1 MAVNNV
7 NYNDTL
13 REGTDKINQSI
24 DQSNQAIDK
33 ANTADAKAD
42 SAINTANSA
51 VNSANLANT
60 KSDDTQQQLNT
71 IVIESGTSDAE
82 VLQAR
87 GTYSVLNERLE
98 ATDTQL
104 AEKASQSTVNLRYEQ
119 TDYVELIKRH
129 NKFTKMQLKKMNV
142 ANTFE
147 VSVFNDQSHLTY
159 EFLYNNDDFMVQ
171 TRVWTGGF
179 IESLVAYAE
188 LLFTAN
194 VTTTGTWFP
203 VNGSIPAY
211 TDTVGDTFSVNV
223 VTENEGDTIAF
234 QFRSTTRS
242 GLWKFTLD
250 GDTENSVTQSMY
262 SELNTDIVYDIFS
275 NVPKGSHTV
284 IGEFLGEDTTK
295 TYTTTVRGWAQSDS
309 RFFVSLNKV
318 GIEPSKDVTL
328 TEPSN
333 KEFAFYIMP
342 QGGTYHQF
350 VPFHGDPTSVEVETA
365 IIKNGNEVIDIDN
378 MALLE
383 TVFLDSFSLEQ
394 HIYGRH
400 PESGTTNLL
409 EIWSTSLIEKDSGML
424 SFDGKMKVLQPVTIN
439 NSYVIMGT
447 AKGDLFNYVVTSFQ
461 NQYFGD
467 SSTYGTN
474 IPMVEERDWAK
485 SYAFLSNTNKNV
497 AVAYR
502 FNNIKETL
510 RQGATGKD
518 ESGDTMTYLNNR
530 NDSVKKIYSR
540 LWNSSEVNAGYQ
552 MRFSGDYVFGI
563 SSNFYDLL
571 SLN

>member
-33 ANTADAKAD
+33 ANSADTKAD
-42 SAINTANSA
+42 NAISTANQ
-51 VNSANLANT
+51 ANT
-60 KSDDTQQQLNT
+60 KSDDTQQQLNN
-71 IVIESGTSDAE
+71 IVINNGESDAE

-87 GTYSVLNERLE
+87 GSYSVLNERLSANDE
-98 ATDTQL
+98 LL
-104 AEKASQSTVNLRYEQ
+104 AEKASQSTVNLKYEQ

-129 NKFTKMQLKKMNV
+129 NKFAKMQLKKMNA

-147 VSVFNDQSHLTY
+147 VSVFNDQAHLTY

-211 TDTVGDTFSVNV
+211 TDQIGATFSVNLNV
-223 VTENEGDTIAF
+223 ENDGDTIAF

-250 GDTENSVTQSMY
+250 GDTEKSVTQSMY
-262 SELNTDIVYDIFS
+262 NELNTDIVYDIFS
-275 NVPKGSHTV
+275 NVPKGSHTIV
-284 IGEFLGEDTTK
+284 GEFLGEDTTK
-295 TYTTTVRGWAQSDS
+295 TYTNTVRGWAQSDS

-333 KEFAFYIMP
+333 KEFAFYIKP

-350 VPFHGDPTSVEVETA
+350 VPFHGDPTSVKVEPA
-365 IIKNGNEVIDIDN
+365 VIKDGSKIINVES

-409 EIWSTSLIEKDSGML
+409 EIWSTSMLEKESGML

-447 AKGDLFNYVVTSFQ
+447 AKGDIFNYVVTSFQ

-474 IPMVEERDWAK
+474 IPMAEERDWAK

>member
-7 NYNDTL
+7 NYTDSL

-33 ANTADAKAD
+33 ANTADSKAD
-42 SAINTANSA
+42 SAINTANNA
-51 VNSANLANT
+51 VDTANLANT

-87 GTYSVLNERLE
+87 GSYSVLNERLE
-98 ATDTQL
+98 ATD
-104 AEKASQSTVNLRYEQ
+104 LRYEQ

-129 NKFTKMQLKKMNV
+129 NKFTKMQLKKMNA

-179 IESLVAYAE
+179 VESLVAYAE

-194 VTTTGTWFP
+194 VTTSGTWTP
-203 VNGSIPAY
+203 VSGSIPAY
-211 TDTVGDTFSVNV
+211 TDQIGATFSVNLNV
-223 VTENEGDTIAF
+223 ENDGDTIAF
-234 QFRSTTRS
+234 QFRSTTRG

-250 GDTENSVTQSMY
+250 GDIDNSVTQSMY
-262 SELNTDIVYDIFS
+262 SDLNTDIVYNIFS
-275 NVPKGSHTV
+275 NVPKGAHTV
-284 IGEFLGEDTTK
+284 VGEFLGEDSTK
-295 TYTTTVRGWAQSDS
+295 TYTSTVRGWTQSDS

-350 VPFHGDPTSVEVETA
+350 VPFHGDPTSVEVEPA

-383 TVFLDSFSLEQ
+383 TVFLDGFSLEQ

-424 SFDGKMKVLQPVTIN
+424 SFDGKMKVLQPITIN

-447 AKGDLFNYVVTSFQ
+447 AKGDLFNYVVTSFR

-474 IPMVEERDWAK
+474 IPMAEERDWAK
-485 SYAFLSNTNKNV
+485 SYAFLSDTNKNV
-497 AVAYR
+497 AVAFR

-510 RQGATGKD
+510 RQGAIGKD

-563 SSNFYDLL
+563 GSNFYDLL
-571 SLN
+571 SLS